1 MLFLRSLCGVAMEL
15 SGAGSTHGT
24 IDLADNLGV
33 KGGSA
38 FAASRSCFFFAA
50 LLAKL
55 SDRIAATLSL

>member
-1 MLFLRSLCGVAMEL
+1 MEVAA
-15 SGAGSTHGT
+15 AGSTHGT

-38 FAASRSCFFFAA
+38 FAASRSCFFFSA

-55 SDRIAATLSL
+55 SDRIAAILSL